1 MKKWL
6 ISSLCLL
13 SACNLAPKHSV
24 PDIGLPSN
32 WRVENEGGDTLANL
46 DWWTLLQDEVL
57 NEYIQ
62 TALQNNKDLKVAI
75 WRVREYL
82 AQYQVVRSALFP
94 QVQLDSSAV
103 RERFPIDLDFL
114 PMNTS
119 PVSSNFL
126 LDMSLSYEFDF
137 WGKIRNETSAS
148 YSQYLAQIEN
158 RRTVVLTLVGSV
170 AQAYIYLRQ
179 LDAQLKLAK
188 DIMGSFKQSLEIAT
202 YRFEGGITS
211 KIEVDQALSVYE
223 ESVAIVETLEMQV
236 PQQENLLCVLL
247 GEIPQHVKRGK
258 TLGELV
264 LPDFTP
270 TGQPQD
276 LLTRRPD
283 ILAAENNLKAA
294 NANIGV
300 ARAAF
305 FPQISFATLFGFDSL
320 QLKSL
325 FSKNSQ
331 TWTFGG
337 SLLQQIFTG
346 GALVGQLNLAKAE
359 KQELVY
365 RYEQTILTA
374 LQEVNDAM
382 IGVKQSQK
390 VFQADQREVAALRD
404 YLTLSW
410 ERYYEGQT
418 QYLTVLD
425 AERKVLSVELDT
437 TAAQASQF
445 LELVDLYKSLGGGWV
460 LEADFKAVSA
470 P

>member
-6 ISSLCLL
+6 LFSFILL
-13 SACNLAPKHSV
+13 SACNLAPKYSAS
-24 PDIGLPSN
+24 DMALPSN

-46 DWWTLLQDEVL
+46 NWWTLFEDEVL

-62 TALQNNKDLKVAI
+62 TALQNNKDLKIAI

-82 AQYQVVRSALFP
+82 AQYQVVRSGLFP
-94 QVQLDSSAV
+94 QVQLNGGAIK
-103 RERFPIDLDFL
+103 ERFPVDLDFL
-114 PMNTS
+114 PVNTS
-119 PVSSNFL
+119 PITPNFD

-179 LDAQLKLAK
+179 LDSQLKLMK
-188 DIMGSFKQSLEIAT
+188 DIMGSFKQSLDIAT

-223 ESVAIVETLEMQV
+223 ESVAIVEKLEMQV

-247 GEIPQHVKRGK
+247 GSPPHEVKRGK
-258 TLGELV
+258 TLDQLKLPESALV
-264 LPDFTP
+264 GRPEDV
-270 TGQPQD
+270 
-276 LLTRRPD
+276 LTRRPD

-305 FPQISFATLFGFDSL
+305 FPQLSFTALFGFDSL
-320 QLKSL
+320 QLRKL
-325 FSKNSQ
+325 FAKNSQ
-331 TWTFGG
+331 TWIIGG
-337 SLLQQIFTG
+337 NLLQQIFTG

-359 KQELVY
+359 KQELLFQ
-365 RYEQTILTA
+365 YEQTILKA

-390 VFQADQREVAALRD
+390 VFQADRREVAALKD
-404 YLTLSW
+404 YLMLSW

-425 AERKVLSVELDT
+425 AERKVLDAELDMV
-437 TAAQASQF
+437 AAQADQF
-445 LELVDLYKSLGGGWV
+445 QEFVDLYKSLGGGWV
-460 LEADFKAVSA
+460 LEEDQKALA
-470 P
+470 EP

>member
-6 ISSLCLL
+6 LFPLCLL
-13 SACNLAPKHSV
+13 SACNFAPKHST
-24 PDIGLPSN
+24 PDMALPSN
-32 WRVENEGGDTLANL
+32 WRVDNEGGDTLANSN
-46 DWWTLLQDEVL
+46 WWMLLEDEVL

-62 TALQNNKDLKVAI
+62 TALQNNKDLKIAI
-75 WRVREYL
+75 WRVSEYL
-82 AQYQVVRSALFP
+82 AQYQVVRSSLFP
-94 QVQLDSSAV
+94 QLQLNSSAV

-114 PMNTS
+114 PANVS
-119 PVSSNFL
+119 PVTSDFH

-148 YSQYLAQIEN
+148 YSQYLAQVEN

-170 AQAYIYLRQ
+170 AQAYVYLTQ

-223 ESVAIVETLEMQV
+223 ESAAIVEKLEMQV

-247 GEIPQHVKRGK
+247 GETPHSIKRGK
-258 TLGELV
+258 TLNQLT
-264 LPDFTP
+264 LPGITP

-305 FPQISFATLFGFDSL
+305 FPQLSFSTLFGYDSL
-320 QLKSL
+320 QLRKL
-325 FSKNSQ
+325 FAKNSQ
-331 TWTFGG
+331 TWIIGG
-337 SLLQQIFTG
+337 NLLQQVFTG
-346 GALVGQLNLAKAE
+346 GALVGQLNMAKAE
-359 KQELVY
+359 KQELLFQ
-365 RYEQTILTA
+365 YEQTILKA
-374 LQEVNDAM
+374 LQEVNNAL
-382 IGVKQSQK
+382 IGVQQSQK
-390 VFQADQREVAALRD
+390 VFKANTREVAALKD
-404 YLTLSW
+404 YLALSW

-437 TAAQASQF
+437 TAAQADQF
-445 LELVDLYKSLGGGWV
+445 LELIDLYKSLGGGWV
-460 LEADFKAVSA
+460 LEEDQKALAA